1 MSVEINLLPWREAR
15 RQRRTRRYYGLLT
28 LFTLLGVAIGGALY
42 VGVQHRLEAQQLRNA
57 LITEKTAALDAEMA
71 QVSEFQQEVER
82 LEEQVAALVSLQA
95 RRNHTVALFNNM
107 AEGTVR
113 GVVLKRLSR
122 DASLIRLEALASSER
137 QVSEQLRRIEQQPG
151 LGVPRLLE
159 VAADSDGRKRR
170 FRLEVAQGALSQL
183 SPIDEVDEAAD
194 ED

>member
-95 RRNHTVALFNNM
+95 RRNHTVALFNDM

-151 LGVPRLLE
+151 LGVPRLSE